1 MLGMGSESVIGK
13 GLPESVRM
21 VMVLQSVV
29 VAFLSFWIG
38 KEYVNNVYLRQYVQS
53 VAWTYLPVLTFVAT
67 FAVAVGVSEAYA
79 RLKGLNGGESLRPES
94 VPSSGLRPA
103 GGSGLGL
110 EHGFAGSPV
119 GNRAMSDVSNSVQGS
134 DWTGLGVSFAE
145 VFSEW
150 RPPVLLKHV
159 EQTEGSTEDLYAPK
173 PFPVIRRLE
182 PAREPVEEE
191 RPKVTPRVLN
201 RIGPAQALLVPLP
214 PVLRQIKQEEESGG
228 GLEGKPSSDKARATR
243 KRLESRER
251 SEDSPGHDSD

>member
-1 MLGMGSESVIGK
+1 MLDIGSEAVIGK
-13 GLPESVRM
+13 GLPESGRM
-21 VMVLQSVV
+21 VIVLQSVV

-53 VAWTYLPVLTFVAT
+53 VALAYLPVLAFVAT
-67 FAVAVGVSEAYA
+67 FAVSVGVSEAYA
-79 RLKGLNGGESLRPES
+79 RLKRLNGNEERLAQLES
-94 VPSSGLRPA
+94 VPSSRLRPV

-110 EHGFAGSPV
+110 GGGFAGSPV
-119 GNRAMSDVSNSVQGS
+119 GSSDGVGSVQGP
-134 DWTGLGVSFAE
+134 DWTGPGVSFAE

-159 EQTEGSTEDLYAPK
+159 EKTEGATEDLYAPK

-191 RPKVTPRVLN
+191 PPKVTTRVLN

-214 PVLRQIKQEEESGG
+214 PVLRQIEQEEEPGV
-228 GLEGKPSSDKARATR
+228 GLEGKPSSDRARAR
-243 KRLESRER
+243 KRLQTMER
-251 SEDSPGHDSD
+251 SEDSPSHTSD